1 VPRGRK
7 NADEALLTA
16 LACGATVE
24 NAAQNAGVSSR
35 TAHRRLADPA
45 FQERLQSLKADMV
58 ERTVSM
64 LTAAGMESAKT
75 LITLQDNSNP
85 GAVRLGASRT
95 VLELGMKLRET
106 AELAARIAALEAQL
120 GSTLTSA
127 SSPVTP

>member
-24 NAAQNAGVSSR
+24 NAARSAGVSPR
-35 TAHRRLADPA
+35 TAHRRLANPA
-45 FQERLQSLKADMV
+45 FQQRLQSLKTDMV
-58 ERTVSM
+58 QRTASM

-106 AELAARIAALEAQL
+106 AELAARIAALEAQVA
-120 GSTLTSA
+120 STA
-127 SSPVTP
+127 PPIP